1 MSELEL
7 IEPQWPAP
15 ANVQCVVTTR
25 AGGHSRAPYDSLNL
39 ARHVGDSQ
47 TSVGKN
53 LGLLQSRFPEIE
65 YWQWLDQVHGHQVH
79 RVETVSD
86 QLTGDGVITAS
97 KGIACCILTADC
109 LPVLICNQDG
119 TEVGAVH
126 GGWRGLAAGIL
137 HNTVAEFESSPP
149 ELLAWL
155 GPAIGP
161 CHFEVGAEVREAFL
175 NSDDSSAMQSQFEAL
190 GRNKY
195 LANLY
200 GIARQQLNIAGV
212 DKVYGGNLC
221 THCDSG
227 RFFSFRRD
235 GECGRMLSAISLR

>member
-7 IEPQWPAP
+7 VQPQWPAP
-15 ANVQCVVTTR
+15 ASVHCVVTTR
-25 AGGHSRAPYDSLNL
+25 TGGHSGAPYDSLNL

-53 LGLLQSRFPEIE
+53 RGLLQSRFPDIE
-65 YWQWLDQVHGHQVH
+65 YWQWLNQVHGQQVH
-79 RVETVSD
+79 RVQSVSD
-86 QLTGDGVITAS
+86 ELTGDGVVTDS
-97 KGIACCILTADC
+97 ERIACCILTADC

-119 TEVGAVH
+119 TEVGAAH

-137 HNTVAEFESSPP
+137 HNTVAAFESPP
-149 ELLAWL
+149 TELMAWL

-190 GRNKY
+190 GNNKF

-200 GIARQQLNIAGV
+200 GIARQQLSIAGV
-212 DKVYGGNLC
+212 DRVYGGNFC
-221 THCDSG
+221 THCDAT
-227 RFFSFRRD
+227 RFFSYRRD
-235 GECGRMLSAISLR
+235 GESGRMLSAIYLG